1 MRMVWPLYGRVGL
14 GKLLQS
20 LILFPLWNMEISLV
34 SYRDF
39 KKKTHKQ
46 TFIYYVCSFLTQATM
61 L

>member
-1 MRMVWPLYGRVGL
+1 MMVWPLYGRVGL

-39 KKKTHKQ
+39 KKKKTQ
-46 TFIYYVCSFLTQATM
+46 TNLYLLCL
-61 L
+61 